1 MQAETPSGWG
11 PSDEM
16 CNMYTM
22 VWSRLPYFQ
31 LCGNGVSQ
39 VLCVAY
45 SLQDLSALAPSYL
58 WSFTG
63 HNTAQTQHLVSSCSN
78 HTSLHSDSKTCTVCG
93 RN

>member
-1 MQAETPSGWG
+1 MQAETASGWG

-39 VLCVAY
+39 VPLGKTTPRLTLLTQVP
-45 SLQDLSALAPSYL
+45 STLRMFVGFWHLQA
-58 WSFTG
+58 
-63 HNTAQTQHLVSSCSN
+63 AQVRPPCAETQNL
-78 HTSLHSDSKTCTVCG
+78 
-93 RN
+93 